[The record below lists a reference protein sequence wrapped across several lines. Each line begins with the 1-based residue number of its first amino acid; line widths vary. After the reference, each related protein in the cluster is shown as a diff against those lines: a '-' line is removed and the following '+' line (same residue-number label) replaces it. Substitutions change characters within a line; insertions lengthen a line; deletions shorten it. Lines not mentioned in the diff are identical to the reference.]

1 MAKISDTLYAD
12 LRRRLMSGY
21 YAPGA
26 WLREEHIAE
35 EMNVSRTPVRAAL
48 QRLVEDGLL
57 VAAARGATVAQWT
70 QWDVAEV
77 FELRMLLEPHAA
89 GLAAERATPAQVE
102 EMEALN
108 AEMAQWAASR
118 KDDRLARI
126 QAVNNRF
133 HHLLVEAAHS
143 GRVKAL
149 LQNFLD
155 MPIMIGSFY
164 FYSEQEMLDSVEHHR
179 QITLAIRRR
188 DRRFAEQAMAYHLR
202 ASFVRFEMQRVAGV
216 GAGAGGEAAATPAP
230 GSSGA

>member
-1 MAKISDTLYAD
+1 MAKLSDTLYAD

-21 YAPGA
+21 YTPGA
-26 WLREEHIAE
+26 RLREEHIAE
-35 EMNVSRTPVRAAL
+35 EMKVSRTPVRAAL

-57 VAAARGATVAQWT
+57 VAAARGATVAEWT
-70 QWDVAEV
+70 RWDVAEV

-89 GLAAERATPAQVE
+89 GLAAERATPEQVA

-108 AEMAQWAASR
+108 DEMLDWVKSC

-133 HHLLVEAAHS
+133 HHLLVEAARS
-143 GRVKAL
+143 GRLKAM

-164 FYSEQEMLDSVEHHR
+164 FYTEQDMLNSVEHHR
-179 QITLAIRRR
+179 QVTQAIQRR
-188 DRRFAEQAMAYHLR
+188 DRRHAEQAMAFHLR
-202 ASFVRFEMQRVAGV
+202 ASFLRFEMQRVASAPEDAALSV
-216 GAGAGGEAAATPAP
+216 RPDSPGA
-230 GSSGA
+230 

>member
-1 MAKISDTLYAD
+1 MPKISDTLYAD

-35 EMNVSRTPVRAAL
+35 EMKVSRTPVRAAL

-89 GLAAERATPAQVE
+89 GLAAERATPEQVAD
-102 EMEALN
+102 MEALN
-108 AEMAQWAASR
+108 DEMEHWVKSR
-118 KDDRLARI
+118 KDDRVARI

-133 HHLLVEAAHS
+133 HHLLVEAARS
-143 GRVKAL
+143 GRLKAL
-149 LQNFLD
+149 LQNYLD

-164 FYSEQEMLDSVEHHR
+164 FYSEQEMRESVEHHR
-179 QITLAIRRR
+179 QVTLAIRRR
-188 DRRFAEQAMAYHLR
+188 DRRFAEQAMAFHLR
-202 ASFVRFEMQRVAGV
+202 ASFVRFEMQRV
-216 GAGAGGEAAATPAP
+216 GAESAPGPASIPAP

>member
-1 MAKISDTLYAD
+1 MPKISDTLYAD

-35 EMNVSRTPVRAAL
+35 EMKVSRTPVRAAL

-89 GLAAERATPAQVE
+89 GLAAERATPEQVA

-108 AEMAQWAASR
+108 DEMEHWVKSR
-118 KDDRLARI
+118 KDDRVARI

-133 HHLLVEAAHS
+133 HHLLVEAARS
-143 GRVKAL
+143 GRLKAL
-149 LQNFLD
+149 LQNYLD

-164 FYSEQEMLDSVEHHR
+164 FYSEQEMRESVEHHR
-179 QITLAIRRR
+179 QVTLAIRRR
-188 DRRFAEQAMAYHLR
+188 DRRFAEQAMAFHLR
-202 ASFVRFEMQRVAGV
+202 ASFVRFEMQRV
-216 GAGAGGEAAATPAP
+216 GAEEAPGPASIPAP

>member
-1 MAKISDTLYAD
+1 MPKISDTLYAD

-35 EMNVSRTPVRAAL
+35 EMKVSRTPVRAAL

-89 GLAAERATPAQVE
+89 GLAAERATPEQVA

-108 AEMAQWAASR
+108 DEMERWVKSR
-118 KDDRLARI
+118 KDDRVARV

-133 HHLLVEAAHS
+133 HHLLVEAARS
-143 GRVKAL
+143 GRLKAL
-149 LQNFLD
+149 LQNYLD

-164 FYSEQEMLDSVEHHR
+164 FYSEQEMRESVEHHR
-179 QITLAIRRR
+179 QVTLAIRRR
-188 DRRFAEQAMAYHLR
+188 DRRFAEQAMAFHLR
-202 ASFVRFEMQRVAGV
+202 ASFVRFEMQRV
-216 GAGAGGEAAATPAP
+216 GAEAAPGAAPIPAP
-230 GSSGA
+230 GSSGG